1 MEPRALWT
9 VGYSDGPHAFRE
21 SVIMGQPVLLTL
33 SMIQVLFA
41 YGSKIRARSIAS
53 RKILAAD
60 SGRKHED
67 PGGV

>member
-9 VGYSDGPHAFRE
+9 AGYSDGPDTFRE
-21 SVIMGQPVLLTL
+21 SAMAGLPVFLIL
-33 SMIQVLFA
+33 SVVQVLFA

-67 PGGV
+67 SGGV